1 MNDGSCYEVLI
12 IEDSQDE
19 AAALQSL
26 LGHYGESNGVT
37 LNVTTYDR
45 ADDFISSGRDFDL
58 IFMDIDLPGIDGM
71 EAAHL
76 LRSYDEVTP
85 LIFVTNLSQYALK
98 GYEVNALDFLVKP
111 VTYYDLSLRMRRA
124 LRIADLNRHD
134 TITLRLRGELRVIP
148 LSELSYI
155 ELSGHNLVYHLISGE
170 EISTRQTIASVE
182 EELSAGPFLRISS
195 GCLVNMNRIT
205 GMRGST
211 LTMRDG
217 TMLPVSRSR
226 KKTVMIDLARYLG
239 SVQT

>member
-1 MNDGSCYEVLI
+1 MIDGSCYEVLI

-124 LRIADLNRHD
+124 KGLTKVTGSSVMKTWQTTPSPLSGKSFYVLDGSPTAVNGEQLSCRVGGCI
-134 TITLRLRGELRVIP
+134 RGEVEHGTVQLAIAAGATHRA
-148 LSELSYI
+148 SSR
-155 ELSGHNLVYHLISGE
+155 GHLVE
-170 EISTRQTIASVE
+170 PAAV
-182 EELSAGPFLRISS
+182 
-195 GCLVNMNRIT
+195 
-205 GMRGST
+205 
-211 LTMRDG
+211 
-217 TMLPVSRSR
+217 
-226 KKTVMIDLARYLG
+226 
-239 SVQT
+239 